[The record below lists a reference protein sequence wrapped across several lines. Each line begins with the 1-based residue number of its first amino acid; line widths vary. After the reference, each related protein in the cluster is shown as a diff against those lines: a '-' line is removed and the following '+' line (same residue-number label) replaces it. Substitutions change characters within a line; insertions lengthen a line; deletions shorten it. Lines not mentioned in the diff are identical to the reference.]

1 MGRTFPVSSESA
13 ELGLRHAEA
22 VLGRVLLSPEWLPPG
37 TRVDRWEVVARLGA
51 GGYGTTY
58 SVRRAGRP
66 QGRLYALKL
75 SRRPGERWFAREA
88 ELLSRVRHRSVVR
101 LVTYGVWRLGPVDHP
116 YLVMEYVEGESLYEW
131 ALARNPTARQV
142 TGLLVQVLEALA
154 AAHRKGALHRDVKGD
169 NVLVAPDGKVKVLDW
184 GAGWYAG
191 APVLTATARLPPGSP
206 RYYSPQL
213 FMWRVLSERRPGAS
227 SPYAYSVA
235 DELYAVG
242 VTFYRLLTD
251 QYPAAQWGAP
261 RDASEP
267 HGLRAVEDLN
277 SHVPEELSQAL
288 MRLLAFEPERRPEST
303 ALLAGELRQRLTD
316 GGPVWDAPLFD
327 WRERTASGSRTTLE
341 AEEVRGPV
349 MPGQEV
355 ALRDARV
362 RHLEASRRLR
372 EVRELRRRDP
382 AKVAASEA
390 RSLHAL
396 QARARGGHSH
406 PLFWGAFAVLLV
418 GPLVAC
424 FTVWGLRR
432 VLVREDRPRAVS
444 EARNVH
450 QVAPR
455 LGPEEARRPS
465 TGISPPVPFPQEKE
479 AMTPLSPQQATVI
492 PTPAR
497 SGTLKRC
504 SAAVGAAVLTACT
517 GAQVRPEPGR
527 CPTGSLEAMRKLGL
541 NKGGTASIYHDITQP
556 GRTSEQLIVH
566 DGPIVSL
573 VIEQYGNLPKG
584 ARLYGRLW
592 TGEGRVTGRYTKA
605 ELPDGSIHPVCFVYG
620 NLDGFEWEEGSKPGA
635 VRMSRI
641 SAYTVVHEFP

>member
-1 MGRTFPVSSESA
+1 MSSESP
-13 ELGLRHAEA
+13 ELGLHHAEA

-37 TRVDRWEVVARLGA
+37 TRVDCWEVMDRLGA

-66 QGRLYALKL
+66 RGRLYALKL

-88 ELLSRVRHRSVVR
+88 ELLARVRHRAVVR
-101 LVTYGVWRLGPVDHP
+101 LITHGVWRLGPVEHP

-131 ALARNPTARQV
+131 ALARNPSARQV

-154 AAHRKGALHRDVKGD
+154 AAHRQGALHRDFKGD
-169 NVLVAPDGKVKVLDW
+169 NVLVAPNGRVKVLDW

-213 FMWRVLSERRPGAS
+213 FMWRVLAERRPGAS

-261 RDASEP
+261 REASEP
-267 HGLRAVEDLN
+267 HGLRAVRNLN
-277 SHVPEELSQAL
+277 PHVPEELSEAL

-316 GGPVWDAPLFD
+316 GGPAWDAPLFD
-327 WRERTASGSRTTLE
+327 WRKRTASGSRTTLE

-382 AKVAASEA
+382 AKVAAAEA
-390 RSLHAL
+390 RSRHAL
-396 QARARGGHSH
+396 QVRVRGSRSH
-406 PLFWGAFAVLLV
+406 LLFWGVFAVLLT
-418 GPLVAC
+418 GPLVAGL
-424 FTVWGLRR
+424 TVWGLRQA
-432 VLVREDRPRAVS
+432 LVREESSLAAVS
-444 EARNVH
+444 EARGV
-450 QVAPR
+450 QQMADSP
-455 LGPEEARRPS
+455 GPEEAHKPS
-465 TGISPPVPFPQEKE
+465 MGTSPPVPFPQEQE
-479 AMTPLSPQQATVI
+479 AMIPPSPQQAAVI
-492 PTPAR
+492 PTPGR

-517 GAQVRPEPGR
+517 GAQVRPDASR
-527 CPTGSLEAMRKLGL
+527 CPTGSLEAMWKLGL
-541 NKGGTASIYHDITQP
+541 YKGGGASIYTDITQP
-556 GRTSEQLIVH
+556 GRGSEDAIVH

-573 VIEQYGNLPKG
+573 VIAQYGDLPKG
-584 ARLYGRLW
+584 TRLHGRLW

-605 ELPDGSIHPVCFVYG
+605 ELPDGSIHPVCFVYA
-620 NLDGFEWEEGSKPGA
+620 NLDGSEWNEGSKPGA
-635 VRMSRI
+635 VRMPRTFG
-641 SAYTVVHEFP
+641 YTVVDSFP

>member
-1 MGRTFPVSSESA
+1 MERAVPVSRESS
-13 ELGLRHAEA
+13 ELGIQHAEA

-88 ELLSRVRHRSVVR
+88 ELLARVRHRSVVR
-101 LVTYGVWRLGPVDHP
+101 LITYGVWRLGPVEHP

-154 AAHRKGALHRDVKGD
+154 TAHRQGALHRDFKGD

-191 APVLTATARLPPGSP
+191 APALTATARLPPGSP

-261 RDASEP
+261 RDALEP
-267 HGLRAVEDLN
+267 HGLRTARNLN
-277 SHVPEELSQAL
+277 PHVPDELSEAL
-288 MRLLAFEPERRPEST
+288 MRLLAFEPERRPESM
-303 ALLAGELRQRLTD
+303 ALLAEGLRQRLVD
-316 GGPVWDAPLFD
+316 GGPAWDEPLFD
-327 WRERTASGSRTTLE
+327 WRERTASNSRTTVE

-362 RHLEASRRLR
+362 RHLESSRRLR
-372 EVRELRRRDP
+372 EARELRRRDP
-382 AKVAASEA
+382 AKVAAAEA
-390 RSLHAL
+390 RSLRAL
-396 QARARGGHSH
+396 QARVRGGRSH
-406 PLFWGAFAVLLV
+406 PLFWGAFVVFLV
-418 GPLVAC
+418 GPLVAGL
-424 FTVWGLRR
+424 TVWSLRWA
-432 VLVREDRPRAVS
+432 LVREDPPLAVS
-444 EARNVH
+444 EVRNV
-450 QVAPR
+450 QQMAPR
-455 LGPEEARRPS
+455 PGPEEAHKPS
-465 TGISPPVPFPQEKE
+465 TGTSPPVLFAQEKE
-479 AMTPLSPQQATVI
+479 AMTPHSPQQAAVI
-492 PTPAR
+492 STPAR

-504 SAAVGAAVLTACT
+504 AAAVGAAVLTGCT
-517 GAQVRPEPGR
+517 GAQVRPEPSR

-541 NKGGTASIYHDITQP
+541 NKTGGAAIYTDITQP
-556 GRTSEQLIVH
+556 GRGYEDVIVH

-573 VIEQYGNLPKG
+573 VIEQYGDLPKG
-584 ARLYGRLW
+584 TRLFGRLW

-605 ELPDGSIHPVCFVYG
+605 ELPDGSIYPVCFVYG
-620 NLDGFEWEEGSKPGA
+620 NYNGGEWNEGSKPGA
-635 VRMSRI
+635 VRMPRTW
-641 SAYTVVHEFP
+641 AYTVVDSFP

>member
-1 MGRTFPVSSESA
+1 MEGTVPVSSESP

-37 TRVDRWEVVARLGA
+37 TRVDRWEVVERLGA

-66 QGRLYALKL
+66 RGRLYALKL

-88 ELLSRVRHRSVVR
+88 ALLARVRHRAVVR
-101 LVTYGVWRLGPVDHP
+101 LITHGVWRLGPVEHP
-116 YLVMEYVEGESLYEW
+116 YLVMEYVEGESLYAW

-154 AAHRKGALHRDVKGD
+154 AAHRQGALHRDFKGD
-169 NVLVAPDGKVKVLDW
+169 NVLVTPDGRVKVLDW

-242 VTFYRLLTD
+242 VSFYRLLTD
-251 QYPAAQWGAP
+251 QYPAAQWGMP
-261 RDASEP
+261 REAAEP
-267 HGLRAVEDLN
+267 HGLRAVRDLN
-277 SHVPEELSQAL
+277 PHVPEALSEAL
-288 MRLLAFEPERRPEST
+288 MRLLAFEPERRPESA

-316 GGPVWDAPLFD
+316 GGPAWDAPLFD

-362 RHLEASRRLR
+362 RHLEAVRRLR

-382 AKVAASEA
+382 ARVAAAEA
-390 RSLHAL
+390 RSL
-396 QARARGGHSH
+396 QSRGRGGRARL
-406 PLFWGAFAVLLV
+406 LFWGAFTVLLV
-418 GPLVAC
+418 GPLVAGL
-424 FTVWGLRR
+424 TVWGLWRA
-432 VLVREDRPRAVS
+432 LAREEPALAVS
-444 EARNVH
+444 EARNV
-450 QVAPR
+450 QQMAPR
-455 LGPEEARRPS
+455 PGPEEAHKPL
-465 TGISPPVPFPQEKE
+465 TDTSPPVPFPQEKA
-479 AMTPLSPQQATVI
+479 AMTPPSPQQAAVI

-517 GAQVRPEPGR
+517 GAQVRPDASR
-527 CPTGSLEAMRKLGL
+527 CPTGALEAMRKLGL
-541 NKGGTASIYHDITQP
+541 NKTGSASIYTDIRQP
-556 GRTSEQLIVH
+556 GMGSEDAIVH

-573 VIEQYGNLPKG
+573 VIEQYGDLPKG
-584 ARLYGRLW
+584 TRLYGRLW
-592 TGEGRVTGRYTKA
+592 TGEGRVTGRYTQA

-620 NLDGFEWEEGSKPGA
+620 NFDGGEWNEGSKPGA
-635 VRMSRI
+635 VRVPRTF
-641 SAYTVVHEFP
+641 AYTVVDSFP

>member
-1 MGRTFPVSSESA
+1 MISESP

-66 QGRLYALKL
+66 QGKLYALKL

-88 ELLSRVRHRSVVR
+88 ELLARVRHCAVVR
-101 LVTYGVWRLGPVDHP
+101 LITHGVWRLGPVEHP

-154 AAHRKGALHRDVKGD
+154 AAHRQGALHRDFKGD

-251 QYPAAQWGAP
+251 QYPAAQWGMP

-267 HGLRAVEDLN
+267 HGLRSVRNLN
-277 SHVPEELSQAL
+277 PHVPEELSDAL

-303 ALLAGELRQRLTD
+303 ALLADELRQRLVD
-316 GGPVWDAPLFD
+316 VGPAWNAPLFD

-341 AEEVRGPV
+341 AEEVLGPV

-362 RHLEASRRLR
+362 RHLEAVRRLR
-372 EVRELRRRDP
+372 EARELRRRDP
-382 AKVAASEA
+382 AKVAAAEA
-390 RSLHAL
+390 RSLRAL
-396 QARARGGHSH
+396 QARVRGGRSH

-418 GPLVAC
+418 GPLVAGL
-424 FTVWGLRR
+424 TVWGLRR
-432 VLVREDRPRAVS
+432 ALVREEPSLAVS
-444 EARNVH
+444 EARNV
-450 QVAPR
+450 QQMAPR
-455 LGPEEARRPS
+455 SGLEEAHGPS
-465 TGISPPVPFPQEKE
+465 TGTSPPVPLPQEKE
-479 AMTPLSPQQATVI
+479 AMTPPSPQQAAVI

-517 GAQVRPEPGR
+517 GAQVRPDASR
-527 CPTGSLEAMRKLGL
+527 CPTGALEAMRKLGL
-541 NKGGTASIYHDITQP
+541 NKGGGASVYTDITQP
-556 GRTSEQLIVH
+556 GLGSEKLIVH

-573 VIEQYGNLPKG
+573 VIQQYGHLPEG
-584 ARLYGRLW
+584 TRLYGRLW

-620 NLDGFEWEEGSKPGA
+620 NHDGGEWDEGSKPGA
-635 VRMSRI
+635 VRMPRTF
-641 SAYTVVHEFP
+641 AYTVVHEFP